1 MSNALVLGV
10 ADADGDVLE
19 VTEDRDVRGGL
30 GCRCHHGR
38 VPRSRREG
46 SPAAPSGA
54 SASGPA
60 SWARVWIFADDFRAG
75 AGGCYA
81 RCVADPKITGEAPI
95 AVIAMGGHAFMQA
108 GEIGTYEDHAK
119 NARHVSHQVIAL
131 LNRGYNLV
139 ITHGNGPQVGNLL
152 NQVEAMRDRVPPLPL
167 DALVAQTEGSL
178 GYFLQQ
184 ALLNE
189 LRSRSMRRFVVTMVT
204 QVVVSR
210 DDPGLKNPTKPIG
223 PFLSQEDAE
232 ERRDRLGWDVR
243 EDAGRGWRR
252 VVASPTPI
260 KVIQRHMVRQAAQ
273 AGHIVVACGGGG
285 IPVVKSENGDYVG
298 IEAVIDK
305 DLTSSVLATDIGADL
320 FIILTAVDRVFL
332 NYKKPDQTVLNA
344 VTLSQCQRYMEEG
357 HFPAGSMGPKVRAVY
372 EFLKRGGRR
381 ALITSSEK
389 LEEAMDGEAGT
400 HFVGKI

>member
-1 MSNALVLGV
+1 
-10 ADADGDVLE
+10 
-19 VTEDRDVRGGL
+19 
-30 GCRCHHGR
+30 
-38 VPRSRREG
+38 
-46 SPAAPSGA
+46 
-54 SASGPA
+54 
-60 SWARVWIFADDFRAG
+60 
-75 AGGCYA
+75 
-81 RCVADPKITGEAPI
+81 
-95 AVIAMGGHAFMQA
+95 MGGHAFMQR
-108 GEIGTYEDHAK
+108 GERGTYEEHQR

-152 NQVEAMRDRVPPLPL
+152 NQVEATRETVPSLPI

-189 LRSRSMRRFVVTMVT
+189 LRQREMRRFVVTMVT
-204 QVVVSR
+204 QVLVSR
-210 DDPGLKNPTKPIG
+210 DDPGLANPTKPIG
-223 PFLSQEDAE
+223 PFLSKEDAE
-232 ERRDRLGWDVR
+232 ERRAALGWEVR
-243 EDAGRGWRR
+243 EDPGRGWRR

-260 KVIQRHMVRQAAQ
+260 KVIQRHMIRQAAR

-285 IPVVKSENGDYVG
+285 IPIIKSENGDYVG

-320 FIILTAVDRVFL
+320 FIILTAVDRVYL
-332 NYKKPDQTVLNA
+332 NYQKADQTPLNA

-357 HFPAGSMGPKVRAVY
+357 HFPAGSMGPKMRAVY
-372 EFLKRGGRR
+372 EFLARGGRR
-381 ALITSSEK
+381 ALITSSER

-400 HFVGKI
+400 HFVGRI